1 MLNQTSNQY
10 YPACLVDHLKVQ
22 NNLYNFTIICIVRV
36 CTWHITDMGISWTA
50 VHGVLPKL
58 SKLRH
63 SHKLRSHTETWRFY
77 VADIH
82 YISQNLSTLAVHI
95 MRGKQ
100 SRAELLVGTGCMISS
115 KEDFIFLGHNETN
128 VSTASALWV
137 TGYLYLCCFHW
148 NTQTQARRF
157 SSKCPTASPLSH
169 VSYTC
174 AKHTNPLQLESLPL
188 IKVLR

>member
-1 MLNQTSNQY
+1 M
-10 YPACLVDHLKVQ
+10 
-22 NNLYNFTIICIVRV
+22 
-36 CTWHITDMGISWTA
+36 
-50 VHGVLPKL
+50 HGVLPKL
-58 SKLRH
+58 SKLRV
-63 SHKLRSHTETWRFY
+63 KT
-77 VADIH
+77 V
-82 YISQNLSTLAVHI
+82 ISLEVTQKPEGFMFLTQNLSTLAVHI
-95 MRGKQ
+95 TRGKQ
-100 SRAELLVGTGCMISS
+100 SRAELLVGTGCMMSS
-115 KEDFIFLGHNETN
+115 KEDFIFLGHSETN

-157 SSKCPTASPLSH
+157 SSKCPTASPLTH

>member
-58 SKLRH
+58 SKLRD

-100 SRAELLVGTGCMISS
+100 SRAELLVGTGC
-115 KEDFIFLGHNETN
+115 IFRAQWDECQYGLCTVGHG
-128 VSTASALWV
+128 L
-137 TGYLYLCCFHW
+137 
-148 NTQTQARRF
+148 
-157 SSKCPTASPLSH
+157 PLLVLLSLE
-169 VSYTC
+169 
-174 AKHTNPLQLESLPL
+174 HTNTGEEIL
-188 IKVLR
+188 IKMPHG